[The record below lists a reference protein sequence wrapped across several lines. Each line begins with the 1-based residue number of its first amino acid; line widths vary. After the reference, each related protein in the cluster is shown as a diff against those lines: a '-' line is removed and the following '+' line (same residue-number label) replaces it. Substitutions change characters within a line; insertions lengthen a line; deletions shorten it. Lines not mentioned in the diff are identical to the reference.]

1 MHAIL
6 LKILS
11 NTFIQQLILLG
22 LKEAAARTDNTI
34 DNKVVEIVQAGF
46 DSRINPIA
54 RVVGQ

>member
-11 NTFIQQLILLG
+11 STFTQQLILLG